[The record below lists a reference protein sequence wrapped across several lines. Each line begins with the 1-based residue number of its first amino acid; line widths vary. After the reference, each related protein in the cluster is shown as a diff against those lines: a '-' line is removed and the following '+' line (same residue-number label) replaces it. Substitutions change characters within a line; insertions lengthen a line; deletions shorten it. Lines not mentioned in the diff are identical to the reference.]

1 MGQTFFLTVR
11 LRERGSHALVDGID
25 DLRAAVRQVMRE
37 RPFRIDCAMI
47 LPDHLHMILTLPDGD
62 TDLGL
67 RWTRIKALFS
77 RGQPAAMHLK
87 ASEVRRGEKGVWQR
101 RYWSHAIEGDEDLA
115 AHREWMIEA
124 PVRAG
129 LVARAAD
136 WPWGSGRTLGGP
148 VAASGAAPARPV
160 TAARQVAP
168 AALMAGHAA

>member
-11 LRERGSHALVDGID
+11 LRERGSRALIDSID

-37 RPFRIDCAMI
+37 RPFRIDCAVV

-62 TDLGL
+62 KELGL

-77 RGQPAAMHLK
+77 RGQPVAVQLK
-87 ASEVRRGEKGVWQR
+87 GREAGRGEKGVWQR
-101 RYWSHAIEGDEDLA
+101 RYWSHAIEGEDDLA

-129 LVARAAD
+129 LVTRAAD
-136 WPWGSGRTLGGP
+136 WPWGSGRGTAVADGESMAVLP
-148 VAASGAAPARPV
+148 VA
-160 TAARQVAP
+160 AARQVAP
-168 AALMAGHAA
+168 VAVEAGLVALR